1 MRAVH
6 ILPAHGFVDQYS
18 VTPSEML
25 FQLVIHVF
33 APLLV
38 AHTPTI
44 YTVQVAEEDGI
55 DEELFDAHH
64 VAVDGVNVVHEFQSL
79 EQVSIVVEAEK

>member
-1 MRAVH
+1 
-6 ILPAHGFVDQYS
+6 
-18 VTPSEML
+18 ML

-44 YTVQVAEEDGI
+44 YTIQVAEQDGI
-55 DEELFDAHH
+55 YEKLFDAHH
-64 VAVDGVNVVHEFQSL
+64 VAVDRVNVVHEFKSL
-79 EQVSIVVEAEK
+79 EHVSIVVEAEKWVEGRSTQDNHEEGQEEGMEA